1 MTSTA
6 EAVREEIILD
16 KRAADG
22 SRRARVSLDPTWF
35 GVRPNVPLI
44 HQVVVAQQAARRS
57 GTQSTKTRAEVAG
70 GGAKPYRQKGTGR
83 ARQGSNRAPHFEGG
97 GVAHAP
103 KPRSYHQRTPRKMVR
118 LALAGALS
126 DRAAQRRV
134 CLVDDWPFPVPKTKA
149 AVAAIEALGLD
160 GRILVVIGGD
170 DVIAERSFDNLPYVD
185 VIEGAQ
191 LTAYHVMCA
200 DWVVFNDATIPGETT
215 VLETYESD
223 SSDDADVADA
233 GSETADDSEH
243 GGVDALASD
252 SADDDE
258 SAGNGGAADAEA
270 EQVSGVDGADAVEAE
285 AVSSADG
292 VDAADADAEDT
303 EQEGDGE

>member
-16 KRAADG
+16 KRAPDG
-22 SRRARVSLDPTWF
+22 SRRARVSLDPSWF

-44 HQVVVAQQAARRS
+44 HQVVVAQQAARRA

-118 LALAGALS
+118 IALAGALS

-134 CLVDDWPFPVPKTKA
+134 CLVDDWGFPVPKTKA

-200 DWVVFNDATIPGETT
+200 DWVVFTDATIPGDTT
-215 VLETYESD
+215 VLEEYAAESD
-223 SSDDADVADA
+223 DDADRADV
-233 GSETADDSEH
+233 GSETADDSGH
-243 GGVDALASD
+243 GPADDLASD
-252 SADDDE
+252 SADDDSADDSGAE
-258 SAGNGGAADAEA
+258 SDV
-270 EQVSGVDGADAVEAE
+270 EQVSAVVGADGDDDE
-285 AVSSADG
+285 AVSSASESRP
-292 VDAADADAEDT
+292 ADMDAEGT